1 MAFGKM
7 SVNTMTVDKM
17 TIDKIPVDEMPLDEM
32 SFYLKFESQVI
43 KKVIDRLSKNRSIH
57 FIK

>member
-1 MAFGKM
+1 M

-17 TIDKIPVDEMPLDEM
+17 TVDKMPFDKMPVDEM

-57 FIK
+57 FEK